1 MYTVYVGISFL
12 QSTCIMITG
21 IFIQRPMTVKDKKE
35 YVKISDEEFLV
46 SVGKTQ

>member
-12 QSTCIMITG
+12 QSIMITG